1 QNAIFAFLREDQDI
15 AKNVIASDDIVDKL
29 HADLQKK
36 MLSMTIPE
44 KYPHMLADSLNIGR
58 ISYNIERVGDS
69 ATNIAEAVIFLTEG
83 KDIKHNLY

>member
-1 QNAIFAFLREDQDI
+1 
-15 AKNVIASDDIVDKL
+15 
-29 HADLQKK
+29 
-36 MLSMTIPE
+36 
-44 KYPHMLADSLNIGR
+44 MLADSLNIGR